1 MSAATT
7 MRPNEFKRALAR
19 NQRQVGLW
27 LTLESPNVTEV
38 VAGAGFDWLLLDM
51 EHTCVDPSQV
61 VGHLRA
67 AQGGTAEVVVRI
79 PWYDPVMIKRL
90 LDAGVRSM
98 MIPFVQTAAEA
109 RAAVAATR
117 YPPHGIRGVSGN
129 MRANHFSRIPEY
141 GQRYA
146 AEQCIV
152 VQIESPTAV
161 AAIEE
166 IAAVDG
172 VDGIFVGPNDLAANM
187 GFFGKTSAPE
197 VKNVIADVVGR
208 IRKAG
213 KSPGILNFNPAE
225 ARALFDT
232 GYSFIAVGSDLSILA
247 RRSEGLR
254 AEFTTPAA

>member
-1 MSAATT
+1 MSTIPT
-7 MRPNEFKRALAR
+7 LRPNEFKRALAS
-19 NQRQVGLW
+19 NKRQVGLW

-51 EHTCVDPSQV
+51 EHTCVDLSQV
-61 VGHLRA
+61 VAHLRA

-79 PWYDPVMIKRL
+79 PSNDPVMLKRL
-90 LDAGVRSM
+90 LDAGVRSL
-98 MIPFVQTAAEA
+98 MIPFVQSATEA
-109 RAAVAATR
+109 RAAVSATR

-129 MRANHFSRIPEY
+129 MRANNFSRITEY

-146 AEQCIV
+146 DEQCIV

-197 VKNVIADVVGR
+197 VKSVIAEAVVR
-208 IRKAG
+208 ILKNGKA
-213 KSPGILNFNPAE
+213 PGILNFNTAE

-232 GYSFIAVGSDLSILA
+232 GYSFIAVGSDLSVLA

-254 AEFTTPAA
+254 AEFATSEA